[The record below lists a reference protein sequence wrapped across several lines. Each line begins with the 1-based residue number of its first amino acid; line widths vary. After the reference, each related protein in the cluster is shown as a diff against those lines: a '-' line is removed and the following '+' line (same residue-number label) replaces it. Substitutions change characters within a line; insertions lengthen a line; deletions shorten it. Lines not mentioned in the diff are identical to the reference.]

1 MFRTIVLGASGR
13 MGRAVIA
20 AAAGHPSLAIS
31 AAVDRA
37 DSGFIGHD
45 SGELAAIGRNGI
57 PVTSNLAAALAD
69 GDVVIDFSDASVT
82 AMHLDAC
89 AAAGVAALIC
99 TTGLAE
105 SVEAHVERAAQKVPV
120 LVSANTSL
128 GVTLLIELVRL
139 AAEALPED
147 FDIEI
152 IEAHHR
158 HKKDAP
164 SGTALA
170 LGRAAA
176 AGRQQQLNDVARYAR
191 VGVAPRVAGE
201 IGFATVRGGDIVG
214 DHSVL
219 YAGSAERL
227 TLSHQATARAVF
239 ARGAIQAAAWLA
251 GQAAGRYQMRDVI
264 LNKTKT

>member
-1 MFRTIVLGASGR
+1 MIHAIVLGASGR
-13 MGRAVIA
+13 MGRAVIGA
-20 AAAGHPSLAIS
+20 AAAHGSLKIS

-45 SGELAAIGRNGI
+45 SGELAGIGHNGI
-57 PVTSNLAAALAD
+57 PLTSDLNAALAG

-82 AMHLDAC
+82 AAHLDAC
-89 AAAGVAALIC
+89 AAAGVAVLIC
-99 TTGLAE
+99 TTGLADG
-105 SVEAHVERAAQKVPV
+105 VETHAQRAAQKVPV
-120 LVSANTSL
+120 LISANTSL

-139 AAEALPED
+139 AAAALPED

-176 AGRQQQLNDVARYAR
+176 EGRQQQLKDVARYAR
-191 VGVAPRVAGE
+191 VGVAPRDSGE
-201 IGFATVRGGDIVG
+201 IGFAVVRGGDIVG

-219 YAGSAERL
+219 YAGSAEQL
-227 TLSHQATARAVF
+227 TLSHQATDRAVF
-239 ARGAIQAAAWLA
+239 ARGAVQAAAWLA
-251 GQAAGRYQMRDVI
+251 GRAAGRYQMRDLI
-264 LNKTKT
+264 LAKTNS